1 MEAFHLTDDWR
12 PRSTT
17 GYTRCNKIRKYAR
30 HTSPGLPG
38 APARG
43 RTPAVSQVVQLLRDL
58 IALPSVNAA
67 FLPPDDPRAGEAKVA
82 DYLAK
87 RAAKAKLDVERQPVA
102 PGSDNLIVRLSPLGQ
117 ARHRILLAPHLDTV
131 GGDDPKLY
139 RPTKK
144 GGRLH
149 GRGAC
154 DTKGSVAAMFRA
166 LENVARRRQRPSETE
181 IVFVGLMDEE
191 CNQTGSRAF
200 AKLRMKADLALVGEP
215 THCKVVTAHKG
226 DLWLRLTATGKAA
239 HGARPELGRNAVHA
253 LAKCIDAIE
262 TDYAALLRKRR
273 HPLLGHATINTG
285 TIRGGSQPNIV
296 PDHCQADLDRRTLP
310 GETFAKIRREL
321 LGVLSRRGLNARLI
335 DVKGYTC
342 PALETD
348 PGLPWVSDFMRS
360 ARQKKP
366 LGVDYYCDAA
376 NLDAAGIPTVVWGPG
391 DIAQAHT
398 ADEWIALE
406 QLERGTGMLT
416 RFLLSLP

>member
-1 MEAFHLTDDWR
+1 M
-12 PRSTT
+12 
-17 GYTRCNKIRKYAR
+17 
-30 HTSPGLPG
+30 
-38 APARG
+38 
-43 RTPAVSQVVQLLRDL
+43 SQVVQLLRDL

-67 FLPPDDPRAGEAKVA
+67 FLPPGDARAGETKVA
-82 DYLAK
+82 DYLVK
-87 RAAKAKLDVERQPVA
+87 RAAMARLDIERQPVT
-102 PGSDNLIVRLSPLGQ
+102 PESNNLIVRLQPLGQ
-117 ARHRILLAPHLDTV
+117 ARHRIVLAPHLDTV
-131 GGDDPKLY
+131 GGDDPKMF

-144 GGRLH
+144 GNKLH

-166 LENVARRRQRPSETE
+166 LENVANRKKRPSETE

-200 AKLRMKADLALVGEP
+200 ANLRMKADLALVGEP
-215 THCKVVTAHKG
+215 TRCKVVTAHKG

-253 LAKCIDAIE
+253 LAQCIDAIE
-262 TDYAALLRKRR
+262 TDYAALLCKRR
-273 HPLLGHATINTG
+273 HPVLGHATINTG
-285 TIRGGSQPNIV
+285 TIRGGAQPNIV
-296 PDHCQADLDRRTLP
+296 PDHCEADLDRRTLP

-321 LGVLSRRGLNARLI
+321 LGVLARRGLKAKLI

-348 PGLPWVSDFMRS
+348 PGLPWVRNFMRS

-376 NLDAAGIPTVVWGPG
+376 NLAGAGIPTVVWGPG

-398 ADEWIALE
+398 SDEWITIE
-406 QLERGTGMLT
+406 QLERGTDMLT

>member
-1 MEAFHLTDDWR
+1 M
-12 PRSTT
+12 
-17 GYTRCNKIRKYAR
+17 
-30 HTSPGLPG
+30 
-38 APARG
+38 
-43 RTPAVSQVVQLLRDL
+43 VSQVVQLLRDL

-67 FLPPDDPRAGEAKVA
+67 FLPPGDARAGEAKVT
-82 DYLAK
+82 DYLVK
-87 RAAKAKLDVERQPVA
+87 RAAMARLDIERQPVT
-102 PGSDNLIVRLSPLGQ
+102 PESNNLIVRLQPLGQ
-117 ARHRILLAPHLDTV
+117 ARHRIILAPHLDTV
-131 GGDDPKLY
+131 GGDDPKMF
-139 RPTKK
+139 RPIKK
-144 GGRLH
+144 GNKLH

-166 LENVARRRQRPSETE
+166 LENVANRKKRPSETE
-181 IVFVGLMDEE
+181 IFFVGLMDEE

-200 AKLRMKADLALVGEP
+200 ANLRMKADLALVGEP
-215 THCKVVTAHKG
+215 TRCKVVTAHKG

-253 LAKCIDAIE
+253 LAQCINPIE

-273 HPLLGHATINTG
+273 HPVLGHATINTG
-285 TIRGGSQPNIV
+285 TIRGGAQPNIV
-296 PDHCQADLDRRTLP
+296 PYHCEADLDRRTLP

-321 LGVLSRRGLNARLI
+321 LGVLARRGLKAKLI

-342 PALETD
+342 PALETN
-348 PGLPWVSDFMRS
+348 PGLPWVRDFMRS

-376 NLDAAGIPTVVWGPG
+376 NLAGAGIPTVVWGPG

-398 ADEWIALE
+398 ADEWITIE
-406 QLERGTGMLT
+406 QLERGTDMLT

>member
-1 MEAFHLTDDWR
+1 M
-12 PRSTT
+12 
-17 GYTRCNKIRKYAR
+17 
-30 HTSPGLPG
+30 
-38 APARG
+38 
-43 RTPAVSQVVQLLRDL
+43 SQAVQLLRDL

-67 FLPPDDPRAGEAKVA
+67 FLPRDDPRAGEAKVA

-87 RAAKAKLDVERQPVA
+87 RAGEAKLDVERQPVA
-102 PGSDNLIVRLSPLGQ
+102 PGSDNLIIRLSPLGQ
-117 ARHRILLAPHLDTV
+117 VRHRIVLAPHLDTV
-131 GGDDPKLY
+131 GGDDPKIY

-144 GGRLH
+144 GNKLH

-166 LENVARRRQRPSETE
+166 LENVAKRKRRPNETQ

-191 CNQTGSRAF
+191 CNQTGSRSF

-215 THCKVVTAHKG
+215 TRCKIVTAHKG
-226 DLWLRLTATGKAA
+226 DLWLRLIATGKAA
-239 HGARPELGRNAVHA
+239 HGARPELGRNAIHS
-253 LAKCIDAIE
+253 LAQCIDAIE

-285 TIRGGSQPNIV
+285 TIRGGAQPNIV
-296 PDHCQADLDRRTLP
+296 PDHCEADLDRRTLP

-321 LGVLSRRGLNARLI
+321 LGVLARRGLKAKLI

-348 PGLPWVSDFMRS
+348 PRLPWVHDFMRS
-360 ARQKKP
+360 AQQKKP

-376 NLDAAGIPTVVWGPG
+376 NLASAGIPTVVWGPG
-391 DIAQAHT
+391 DISQAHT
-398 ADEWIALE
+398 ADEWITIE
-406 QLERGTGMLT
+406 QLERGTDMLT

>member
-1 MEAFHLTDDWR
+1 MNFSIDRNYVIQTL
-12 PRSTT
+12 S
-17 GYTRCNKIRKYAR
+17 
-30 HTSPGLPG
+30 
-38 APARG
+38 
-43 RTPAVSQVVQLLRDL
+43 DL
-58 IALPSVNAA
+58 VRINSVNPS
-67 FLPPDDPRAGEAKVA
+67 LSPDGKGEAEIGAYVA
-82 DYLAK
+82 DTLNA
-87 RAAKAKLDVERQPVA
+87 LGLTVTTQEIE
-102 PGSDNLIVRLSPLGQ
+102 PGRINVIGVLKGSGQ
-117 ARHRILLAPHLDTV
+117 GPSLLLNAHTDTV
-131 GGDDPKLY
+131 NVEGMSIDPFGAEIKD
-139 RPTKK
+139 
-144 GGRLH
+144 GRLY

-215 THCKVVTAHKG
+215 TRCKVVTAHKG

>member
-1 MEAFHLTDDWR
+1 M
-12 PRSTT
+12 
-17 GYTRCNKIRKYAR
+17 
-30 HTSPGLPG
+30 
-38 APARG
+38 
-43 RTPAVSQVVQLLRDL
+43 VSQVVQLLRDL

-67 FLPPDDPRAGEAKVA
+67 FLPPGDARAGEAKVA
-82 DYLAK
+82 DYLVK
-87 RAAKAKLDVERQPVA
+87 RAARARLDIDRQPVT
-102 PGSDNLIVRLSPLGQ
+102 PESDNLIVRLQPLGQ
-117 ARHRILLAPHLDTV
+117 ARHRIVLAPHLDTV
-131 GGDDPKLY
+131 GGDDPKMF

-144 GGRLH
+144 GNKLH

-154 DTKGSVAAMFRA
+154 DTKGSVATMFRA
-166 LENVARRRQRPSETE
+166 LENVANRKKRPSETE

-215 THCKVVTAHKG
+215 TRCKVVTAHKG
-226 DLWLRLTATGKAA
+226 DLWLRLTASGKAA
-239 HGARPELGRNAVHA
+239 HGARPELGRNAVHS
-253 LAKCIDAIE
+253 LAQCIDAIE

-273 HPLLGHATINTG
+273 HPVLGHATINTG
-285 TIRGGSQPNIV
+285 TIRGGAQPNIV
-296 PDHCQADLDRRTLP
+296 PDHCEADLDRRTLP

-321 LGVLSRRGLNARLI
+321 LGVLARRGLKAKLI

-348 PGLPWVSDFMRS
+348 PGLPWVRDFMRS

-376 NLDAAGIPTVVWGPG
+376 NLAGAGIPTVVWGPG

-398 ADEWIALE
+398 ADEWITIE
-406 QLERGTGMLT
+406 QLERGTDMLT

>member
-1 MEAFHLTDDWR
+1 M
-12 PRSTT
+12 
-17 GYTRCNKIRKYAR
+17 
-30 HTSPGLPG
+30 
-38 APARG
+38 
-43 RTPAVSQVVQLLRDL
+43 VSQVVQLLRDL

-67 FLPPDDPRAGEAKVA
+67 FLPPDDPHAGEAKVA

-87 RAAKAKLDVERQPVA
+87 RAAKARLDVERQPVA

-117 ARHRILLAPHLDTV
+117 ARHRIVLAPHLDTV
-131 GGDDPKLY
+131 GGDDPKIY

-144 GGRLH
+144 GNKLH

-166 LENVARRRQRPSETE
+166 IENVAGRKKRPSETE

-200 AKLRMKADLALVGEP
+200 AKLQMKADLALVGEP
-215 THCKVVTAHKG
+215 TRCKVVTAHKG
-226 DLWLRLTATGKAA
+226 DLWLRLIATGKAA
-239 HGARPELGRNAVHA
+239 HGARPELGRNAVHS
-253 LAKCIDAIE
+253 LAQCIDAIE

-273 HPLLGHATINTG
+273 HPVLGHATINTG
-285 TIRGGSQPNIV
+285 TIRGGAQPNIV
-296 PDHCQADLDRRTLP
+296 PDHCEADLDRRTLP
-310 GETFAKIRREL
+310 GETFAKIRSEL
-321 LGVLSRRGLNARLI
+321 LGVLARRGLKAKLI

-348 PGLPWVSDFMRS
+348 PGLPWVRDFMRS
-360 ARQKKP
+360 AQQKKP

-376 NLDAAGIPTVVWGPG
+376 NLAGAGIPTVVWGPG
-391 DIAQAHT
+391 DISQAHT
-398 ADEWIALE
+398 ADEWITIE
-406 QLERGTGMLT
+406 QLERGTDMLT

>member
-1 MEAFHLTDDWR
+1 M
-12 PRSTT
+12 
-17 GYTRCNKIRKYAR
+17 
-30 HTSPGLPG
+30 
-38 APARG
+38 
-43 RTPAVSQVVQLLRDL
+43 SQAVQLLRDL

-67 FLPPDDPRAGEAKVA
+67 FLPPGDPCAGEAKVA

-87 RAAKAKLDVERQPVA
+87 RAAKARLDVERQPVA

-117 ARHRILLAPHLDTV
+117 ARHRIILAPHLDTV
-131 GGDDPKLY
+131 GGDDPKIY

-144 GGRLH
+144 CNKLH

-166 LENVARRRQRPSETE
+166 LENVASRKKRPSETE

-200 AKLRMKADLALVGEP
+200 AKLGMKADLALVGEP
-215 THCKVVTAHKG
+215 TRCKVVTAHKG
-226 DLWLRLTATGKAA
+226 NLWLRLIATGKAA
-239 HGARPELGRNAVHA
+239 HGARPELGHNAIHS
-253 LAKCIDAIE
+253 LAQCIVAIE
-262 TDYAALLRKRR
+262 TDYAASLRKRR

-285 TIRGGSQPNIV
+285 TIRGGAQPNIV
-296 PDHCQADLDRRTLP
+296 PDHCEADLDRRTLP

-321 LGVLSRRGLNARLI
+321 LGVLARRGLKAKLI

-348 PGLPWVSDFMRS
+348 PGLPWVRDFMRS
-360 ARQKKP
+360 VRQKKP

-376 NLDAAGIPTVVWGPG
+376 NLAGAGIPTVVWGPG

-398 ADEWIALE
+398 ADEWITLE
-406 QLERGTGMLT
+406 QLERGTDMLT